1 MPSDYVHPCKLTCVR
16 LTGRRLPFLNK
27 APEEELKVSVL
38 SGERNCLYFEGYI
51 CGIPC
56 WMLVD
61 TGAIVTLLRTDL
73 AKKLKE
79 KFIYTVP
86 NIFLKI
92 STGKKEE
99 MHGKLDT

>member
-1 MPSDYVHPCKLTCVR
+1 MPSDYVHPGKLTCGC

-27 APEEELKVSVL
+27 APEEGLKVSVV

-61 TGAIVTLLRTDL
+61 TGSSVILLRTDL
-73 AKKLKE
+73 
-79 KFIYTVP
+79 V
-86 NIFLKI
+86 
-92 STGKKEE
+92 KKEGE
-99 MHGKLDT
+99 IYLHGS